1 MSQVEQDQQ
10 TQQEPDIF
18 EEYENSRSLLRFWD
32 SSKLPLILQSEA
44 AECGLA
50 SLAMVAGYHGFHT
63 DLVSLRQTFNI
74 SIEGCTLLDI
84 MHFGEKLG
92 LASRPLRIELE
103 ELELLQT
110 PCILHWDLNHFVVLK
125 KANNKRIVIHDPGNG
140 EKTYSLE
147 EASKH
152 FTGVA
157 LEMLPTKEFEKR
169 EQKPTLKFSDFWSR
183 ISGLKRSLLLI
194 FSLSLLLQV
203 FTLASPYYIQLVIDD
218 VVLTGDTSLLTV
230 LALGFFL
237 VLVFETGTNMLRGF
251 TLLHFGNQMN
261 IQLGAN
267 LFHHLV
273 RLPLTYFEKRHMG
286 DVVSRFG
293 SLQQVKQLLTT
304 GVIEAIIDGLMAIIT
319 LAMIFFYSP
328 TLSLVVLAAVVLYA
342 LVRVAMYRPFRA
354 ISEQEIMARAEENSN
369 FMETVRGI
377 QTIKLFGSE
386 VKREGQWQNR
396 YAKAIN
402 QSIRLGNFQIGYD
415 AINRILFGVENILV
429 VFLAAKLVI
438 AGGFSTGMLFAFM
451 AYKRQFMD
459 KTAKLIEKFIEF
471 KMLGLHFDRIA
482 DIALTDR
489 EILQPAQFKKHVV
502 QGGIELRNVTFRYS
516 DATPNVLNDL
526 SLTIQPGE
534 SVAITGPSGCGKST
548 LLKIMLGLIQPSSG
562 DILIDGVPLA
572 QIGARQYRQQIA
584 AVMQDDELLSGS
596 VADNIA
602 FFESPLDMQ
611 RVVYCAELAAIHDD
625 ISAMPMGY
633 DSLIGD
639 MGSSLS
645 GGQKQ
650 RIILARALYKNPQI
664 LFMDE
669 ATSHLDTKLEA
680 DINEAVSRLKITR
693 IIIAHRKETIAS
705 ASREIKL
712 KKGQQAEPT
721 KVTNTDQQD
730 S

>member
-1 MSQVEQDQQ
+1 MEM
-10 TQQEPDIF
+10 EHEGAANKLEF
-18 EEYENSRSLLRFWD
+18 WSRKSL
-32 SSKLPLILQSEA
+32 PVIIQSEA

-50 SLAMVAGYHGFHT
+50 SLAMVAGYHGYHT
-63 DLVSLRQTFNI
+63 DLTRLRQRFSI

-84 MHFGEKLG
+84 MHFAEKLH
-92 LASRPLRIELE
+92 LTSRPLRIELE
-103 ELELLQT
+103 DLDALQT
-110 PCILHWDLNHFVVLK
+110 PAILHWDMNHFVVLK
-125 KANNKRIVIHDPGNG
+125 KANEKRIVIHDPAGG
-140 EKTYSLE
+140 EKTFTME

-157 LEMLPTKEFEKR
+157 LELTPTKDFEKK
-169 EQKPTLKFSDFWSR
+169 EQKASLRFSDFWSR
-183 ISGLKRSLLLI
+183 ITGLKRSLLLI
-194 FSLSLLLQV
+194 FMLSILLQV
-203 FTLASPYYIQLVIDD
+203 FTLAAPYYIQLVIDD
-218 VVLTGDTSLLTV
+218 VILTGDTSLLTV
-230 LALGFFL
+230 LAVGFFL
-237 VLVFETGTNMLRGF
+237 VLLFEIATNALRGF

-273 RLPLTYFEKRHMG
+273 RLPIAYFEKRHMG

-328 TLSLVVLAAVVLYA
+328 MLSAVVLIAVAAYA
-342 LVRVAMYRPFRA
+342 VIRIAMYKPFRN

-396 YAKAIN
+396 YASAIN
-402 QSIRLGNFQIGYD
+402 HNIRLGNFKIGYD
-415 AINRILFGVENILV
+415 AINRALFGIENIIV
-429 VFLAAKLVI
+429 VYLAAHLVI

-451 AYKRQFMD
+451 SYKRQFMD
-459 KTAKLIEKFIEF
+459 KTANLIEKLIEF

-482 DIALTDR
+482 DIALTDK
-489 EILQPAQFKKHVV
+489 EELQPDQYRKLN
-502 QGGIELRNVTFRYS
+502 IEGKIEVKNLSFAYS
-516 DATPNVLNDL
+516 DATANVIDKL
-526 SLTIQPGE
+526 SLTINAGE

-548 LLKIMLGLIQPSSG
+548 LLKLMLGLNKPTG
-562 DILIDGVPLA
+562 GEILVDGIPLS

-584 AVMQDDELLSGS
+584 AVMQDDELLSGT

-602 FFESPLDMQ
+602 FFDSPINMEK
-611 RVVYCAELAAIHDD
+611 VVHCAQLAAIHDD
-625 ISAMPMGY
+625 ISDMPMGY

-650 RIILARALYKNPQI
+650 RIILARALYKDPKI

-669 ATSHLDTKLEA
+669 ATSHLDTGLEE

-693 IIIAHRKETIAS
+693 VIIAHRKETIAS
-705 ASREIKL
+705 ADREIKL
-712 KKGQQAEPT
+712 KKPVHYEGEEQTSTSGSE
-721 KVTNTDQQD
+721 
-730 S
+730 

>member
-1 MSQVEQDQQ
+1 MH
-10 TQQEPDIF
+10 
-18 EEYENSRSLLRFWD
+18 EEDESVVNKLQFWSRNS
-32 SSKLPLILQSEA
+32 LPIILQSEA

-50 SLAMVAGYHGFHT
+50 SLAMVACYHGYQT
-63 DLVSLRQTFNI
+63 DLVSIRQKFSI
-74 SIEGCTLLDI
+74 SLEGATLLDI
-84 MHFGEKLG
+84 MGFAEQLKL
-92 LASRPLRIELE
+92 STRPLRIELE
-103 ELELLQT
+103 DLDALQT

-125 KANNKRIVIHDPGNG
+125 KANEKRIVIHDPAKG
-140 EKTYSLE
+140 EQTLTIE

-157 LEMLPTKEFEKR
+157 LELTPTKDFEKQ
-169 EQKPTLKFSDFWSR
+169 ESKPTLSFSDFWSR

-194 FSLSLLLQV
+194 FSLSMLLQV
-203 FTLASPYYIQLVIDD
+203 FTLAAPYYIQLVIDD

-230 LALGFFL
+230 LAVGFFL
-237 VLVFETGTNMLRGF
+237 VLVFEIATNALRGF

-273 RLPLTYFEKRHMG
+273 RLPISYFEKRHMG

-304 GVIEAIIDGLMAIIT
+304 GVIEAIIDGIMAIIT

-328 TLSLVVLAAVVLYA
+328 TLSAVVLVAVFAYA
-342 LVRVAMYRPFRA
+342 GVRIAMYKPYRA

-396 YAKAIN
+396 YANAIN
-402 QSIRLGNFQIGYD
+402 QNIRIGNFNIGYE
-415 AINRILFGVENILV
+415 AVNRALFGIENIV
-429 VFLAAKLVI
+429 VVYLAAHLVI
-438 AGGFSTGMLFAFM
+438 QGGFSTGMLFAFM
-451 AYKRQFMD
+451 SYKRQFME
-459 KTAKLIEKFIEF
+459 KTANLIEKFIEF

-482 DIALTDR
+482 DIALTEKED
-489 EILQPAQFKKHVV
+489 LQPANIKRHTLE
-502 QGGIELRNVTFRYS
+502 GDIEVNNVSFAYS
-516 DATPNVLNDL
+516 DATPNVLDNL
-526 SLTIQPGE
+526 SLKIKAGE

-548 LLKIMLGLIQPSSG
+548 LLKLLLGLNKAKSG
-562 DILIDGVPLA
+562 EVLIDGVPLD

-596 VADNIA
+596 VSDNIA
-602 FFESPLDMQ
+602 FFDSPVDME
-611 RVVYCAELAAIHDD
+611 RVVYCAQLAAIHDD
-625 ISAMPMGY
+625 IAQMPMGY

-650 RIILARALYKNPQI
+650 RIILARALYKQPKI

-669 ATSHLDTKLEA
+669 ATSHLDTNLEA
-680 DINEAVSRLKITR
+680 DINEAVSRLDITR
-693 IIIAHRKETIAS
+693 VIIAHRKETIAS
-705 ASREIKL
+705 ADREIKL
-712 KKGQQAEPT
+712 KKVNDKFEEQ
-721 KVTNTDQQD
+721 V
-730 S
+730 

>member
-1 MSQVEQDQQ
+1 MEM
-10 TQQEPDIF
+10 EHEGAANKLEF
-18 EEYENSRSLLRFWD
+18 WSRKSL
-32 SSKLPLILQSEA
+32 PVIIQSEA

-50 SLAMVAGYHGFHT
+50 SLAMVAGYHGYRT
-63 DLVSLRQTFNI
+63 DLTRLRQRFSI

-84 MHFGEKLG
+84 MHFAEKLH
-92 LASRPLRIELE
+92 LTSRPLRIELE
-103 ELELLQT
+103 DLDALQT
-110 PCILHWDLNHFVVLK
+110 PAILHWDMNHFVVLK
-125 KANNKRIVIHDPGNG
+125 KANEKRIVIHDPAGG
-140 EKTYSLE
+140 EKTFTME

-157 LEMLPTKEFEKR
+157 LELTPTKDFEKK
-169 EQKPTLKFSDFWSR
+169 EQKASLRFSDFWSR
-183 ISGLKRSLLLI
+183 ITGLKRSLLLI
-194 FSLSLLLQV
+194 FMLSILLQV
-203 FTLASPYYIQLVIDD
+203 FTLAAPYYIQLVIDD
-218 VVLTGDTSLLTV
+218 VILTGDTSLLTV
-230 LALGFFL
+230 LAIGFFL
-237 VLVFETGTNMLRGF
+237 VLLFEIATNALRGF

-273 RLPLTYFEKRHMG
+273 RLPIAYFEKRHMG

-328 TLSLVVLAAVVLYA
+328 MLSAVVLVAVITYA
-342 LVRVAMYRPFRA
+342 IIRMVMYKPFRN

-396 YAKAIN
+396 YASAIN
-402 QSIRLGNFQIGYD
+402 HNIRLGNFKIGYD
-415 AINRILFGVENILV
+415 AINRALFGIENIIV
-429 VFLAAKLVI
+429 VYLAAHLVI

-451 AYKRQFMD
+451 SYKRQFMD
-459 KTAKLIEKFIEF
+459 KTANLIEKLIEF

-482 DIALTDR
+482 DIALTDK
-489 EILQPAQFKKHVV
+489 EELQPDQYRKLN
-502 QGGIELRNVTFRYS
+502 IEGKIEVKNLSFAYS
-516 DATPNVLNDL
+516 DATPNVIDKL
-526 SLTIQPGE
+526 SLTINAGE

-548 LLKIMLGLIQPSSG
+548 LLKLMLGLNKPSSG
-562 DILIDGVPLA
+562 EILVDGISLS

-584 AVMQDDELLSGS
+584 AVMQDDELLSGT

-602 FFESPLDMQ
+602 FFDSPINMEK
-611 RVVYCAELAAIHDD
+611 VVHCAQLAAIHDD
-625 ISAMPMGY
+625 ISDMPMGY

-650 RIILARALYKNPQI
+650 RIILARALYKDPKI

-669 ATSHLDTKLEA
+669 ATSHLDTGLEE
-680 DINEAVSRLKITR
+680 DINDAVSRLKITR

-705 ASREIKL
+705 ADREIKL
-712 KKGQQAEPT
+712 KKPVHHEGEEQTSTSGSE
-721 KVTNTDQQD
+721 
-730 S
+730 

>member
-1 MSQVEQDQQ
+1 MEM
-10 TQQEPDIF
+10 EHEGAANKLEF
-18 EEYENSRSLLRFWD
+18 WSRKSL
-32 SSKLPLILQSEA
+32 PVIIQSEA

-50 SLAMVAGYHGFHT
+50 SLAMVAGYHGYRT
-63 DLVSLRQTFNI
+63 DLTRLRQRFSI

-84 MHFGEKLG
+84 MHFAEKLH
-92 LASRPLRIELE
+92 LTSRPLRIELE
-103 ELELLQT
+103 DLDALQT
-110 PCILHWDLNHFVVLK
+110 PAILHWDMNHFVVLK
-125 KANNKRIVIHDPGNG
+125 KANEKRIVIHDPAGG
-140 EKTYSLE
+140 EKTFTME

-157 LEMLPTKEFEKR
+157 LELTPTKDFEKK
-169 EQKPTLKFSDFWSR
+169 EQKASLRFSDFWSR
-183 ISGLKRSLLLI
+183 ITGLKRSLLLI
-194 FSLSLLLQV
+194 FMLSILLQV
-203 FTLASPYYIQLVIDD
+203 FTLAAPYYIQLVIDD
-218 VVLTGDTSLLTV
+218 VILTGDTSLLTV
-230 LALGFFL
+230 LAIGFFL
-237 VLVFETGTNMLRGF
+237 VLLFEIATNALRGF

-273 RLPLTYFEKRHMG
+273 RLPIAYFEKRHMG

-328 TLSLVVLAAVVLYA
+328 MLSAVVLVAVITYA
-342 LVRVAMYRPFRA
+342 IIRMAMYKPFRN

-396 YAKAIN
+396 YASAIN
-402 QSIRLGNFQIGYD
+402 HNIRLGNFKIGYD
-415 AINRILFGVENILV
+415 AINRALFGIENIIV
-429 VFLAAKLVI
+429 VYLAAHLVI

-451 AYKRQFMD
+451 SYKRQFMD
-459 KTAKLIEKFIEF
+459 KTANLIEKLIEF

-482 DIALTDR
+482 DIALTDK
-489 EILQPAQFKKHVV
+489 EELQPDQYRKLN
-502 QGGIELRNVTFRYS
+502 IEGKIEVKNLSFAYS
-516 DATPNVLNDL
+516 DATPNVIDKL
-526 SLTIQPGE
+526 SLTINAGE

-548 LLKIMLGLIQPSSG
+548 LLKLMLGLNKPSSG
-562 DILIDGVPLA
+562 EILVDGISLS

-584 AVMQDDELLSGS
+584 AVMQDDELLSGT

-602 FFESPLDMQ
+602 FFDSPINMEK
-611 RVVYCAELAAIHDD
+611 VVHCAQLAAIHDD
-625 ISAMPMGY
+625 ISDMPMGY

-650 RIILARALYKNPQI
+650 RIILARALYKDPKI

-669 ATSHLDTKLEA
+669 ATSHLDTGLEE
-680 DINEAVSRLKITR
+680 DINDAVSRLKITR

-705 ASREIKL
+705 ADREIKL
-712 KKGQQAEPT
+712 KKPVHHEGEEQTSTSGSE
-721 KVTNTDQQD
+721 
-730 S
+730 